1 MPGPRDDHVAAM
13 YFIAGVRRAFASI
26 DHDPALFGEIASA
39 MEQNAARIPEEHR
52 VSLHTAARWMRHL
65 RAAGTH

>member
-26 DHDPALFGEIASA
+26 EHDPALFRDIASA

-52 VSLHTAARWMRHL
+52 VPLHTAARWMRHL
-65 RAAGTH
+65 DAPGAN